1 MNCGIYKI
9 VNKKNGMF
17 YLGGSKNIKK
27 RWDQHKYEL
36 SKNKHHSAHLQRAWN
51 KYGRNSFVFEI
62 IETTTEKSLI
72 KKEQYY
78 LDKLKPWENNIGYN
92 LSKTS
97 SGGDLISYHPNRN
110 EIVNKIKN
118 SMKDHVRN
126 LTEDQKK
133 EKWSRPKEKNP
144 NWKGGISELTFVCP
158 ICGKKTNNR
167 KKQTKTCRQCMSRKN
182 QKNSF
187 FGKKHKKETIE
198 KLRKSALSRGNSSN
212 IQKIK
217 IKINNKIYSSFSS
230 AARDL
235 NCCHTTIRNRL
246 KQPEKYPNYN
256 LI

>member
-1 MNCGIYKI
+1 
-9 VNKKNGMF
+9 
-17 YLGGSKNIKK
+17 
-27 RWDQHKYEL
+27 
-36 SKNKHHSAHLQRAWN
+36 
-51 KYGRNSFVFEI
+51 
-62 IETTTEKSLI
+62 
-72 KKEQYY
+72 
-78 LDKLKPWENNIGYN
+78 
-92 LSKTS
+92 
-97 SGGDLISYHPNRN
+97 
-110 EIVNKIKN
+110 
-118 SMKDHVRN
+118 
-126 LTEDQKK
+126 
-133 EKWSRPKEKNP
+133 
-144 NWKGGISELTFVCP
+144 
-158 ICGKKTNNR
+158 
-167 KKQTKTCRQCMSRKN
+167 MSRKN